1 MFKHILVPTDGSRL
15 AAKGVRAGV
24 RLAGALGAKV
34 TGVYVIA
41 PYQLPAVPEGGA
53 RLRNFVS
60 PAAYQAATEKEA
72 RRVLAEVEI
81 EAQAAGVPCRTRF
94 VTAERPWQGILDAA
108 KKSRSDVIAIASHG
122 RSSLG
127 GLLLGSETSR
137 VLSHSK
143 IPVLVLR

>member
-24 RLAGALGAKV
+24 KLAGALGAKV
-34 TGVYVIA
+34 TGVYVIP
-41 PYQLPAVPEGGA
+41 PYPLPAVPEGA
-53 RLRNFVS
+53 RPHSFVS

-108 KKSRSDVIAIASHG
+108 KKSRSDVIAIGSHG